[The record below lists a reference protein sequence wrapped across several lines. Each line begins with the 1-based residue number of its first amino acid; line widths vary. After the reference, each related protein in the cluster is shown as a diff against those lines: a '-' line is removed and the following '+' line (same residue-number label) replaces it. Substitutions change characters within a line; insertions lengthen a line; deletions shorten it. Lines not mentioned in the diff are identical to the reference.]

1 MTHSHP
7 HRFLLALLA
16 LCLAL
21 NADLALAAA
30 GKVLFASG
38 EVQVERN
45 GSRPLAAG
53 DSVENGDVIV
63 TGAKA
68 RAQLLMADGAR
79 IALRAGSRFRI
90 DELTLP
96 ASVRAPGQASATAQ
110 EGSSI
115 ATLLKGG
122 FRTSTGSIGKTDP
135 KAYAVRA
142 PVGVLG
148 IRGTDYTMVLCQG
161 DCTDAPGVRA
171 GEAIRDGLYI
181 GVTTGSVAFRT
192 SDGREIVIET
202 GQWLFIPLGTLVPE
216 RLPGPPPFGL
226 ADGAGT
232 LDVARASGTSPD
244 DEKLRSLGLRRGPT
258 DTTAPADTE
267 SPADA
272 AAPEPGTVPSRA
284 IQGTDGQG
292 RPVDITNGGT
302 PQTRDLGISSIGI
315 GDSGP
320 LAQVATAD
328 GGAIGTSRGGELEQ
342 FPLDILVN
350 DTLLP
355 GVVSIGTSANTN
367 TGSDTATGLGWG
379 RWSGQQ
385 AVATVPGATL
395 PIDLASS
402 SLHWVMAASAAN
414 APAMPQTGTANYT
427 LVGNT
432 DPTNTTGVV
441 GTLGSATFDADFT
454 NNTVASTLD
463 LTVGSINWNATG
475 AGAIG
480 AQQGLPAHQFGG
492 GYSVTITG
500 GQVPTGSG
508 GFAGFFSAPGG
519 TQPGVPGGVG
529 LSYTLIDDQGLDS
542 VQGVAVFQGP

>member
-1 MTHSHP
+1 
-7 HRFLLALLA
+7 
-16 LCLAL
+16 
-21 NADLALAAA
+21 
-30 GKVLFASG
+30 
-38 EVQVERN
+38 
-45 GSRPLAAG
+45 
-53 DSVENGDVIV
+53 
-63 TGAKA
+63 
-68 RAQLLMADGAR
+68 
-79 IALRAGSRFRI
+79 
-90 DELTLP
+90 
-96 ASVRAPGQASATAQ
+96 
-110 EGSSI
+110 
-115 ATLLKGG
+115 
-122 FRTSTGSIGKTDP
+122 
-135 KAYAVRA
+135 
-142 PVGVLG
+142 
-148 IRGTDYTMVLCQG
+148 
-161 DCTDAPGVRA
+161 
-171 GEAIRDGLYI
+171 
-181 GVTTGSVAFRT
+181 
-192 SDGREIVIET
+192 
-202 GQWLFIPLGTLVPE
+202 
-216 RLPGPPPFGL
+216 
-226 ADGAGT
+226 
-232 LDVARASGTSPD
+232 VARASGTSPD
-244 DEKLRSLGLRRGPT
+244 DEKPRSLGLRRGPA
-258 DTTAPADTE
+258 DTTAPADGAA
-267 SPADA
+267 PADT

-292 RPVDITNGGT
+292 RPVDITNGSA

-320 LAQVATAD
+320 LPQVATAD
-328 GGAIGTSRGGELEQ
+328 AGAIGTSRGGELEQ

-441 GTLGSATFDADFT
+441 GTLGSATFNADFT
-454 NNTVASTLD
+454 NSTVASTLD
-463 LTVGSINWNATG
+463 LTVGSVNWNATG

-480 AQQGLPAHQFGG
+480 TQLGLPAHQFGG
-492 GYSVTITG
+492 AYSVTITG